1 MPFITDASWTPARY
15 RLALSAW
22 RFNAAPKDFEVTP
35 RKASKTEKPRHDDL
49 AKKLRSLLTWRS
61 LFAGSDWTSLA
72 ANDNRDPSE
81 PELIDSEFNIRPRL
95 GEIFRA
101 LVDVEFTERRHAR
114 LGGGGEINV
123 VATGGDIQR
132 AEVWPGSVRRRRK
145 LPPPTVVRLGKL
157 EFSNG
162 GKEEPALVL
171 VAGKPAPGAVR
182 IELGGLTRF
191 GAGRRGKARDG
202 FGKPKGANDNT
213 PPATV
218 GSSQG
223 AGHGAMDF
231 SNPVAD
237 AQEAERVRRAV
248 APGTARLLDFALRA
262 ANFREIGEQL
272 GHSGKHA
279 ERKGKAALIEA
290 CGELDGVLAA

>member
-15 RLALSAW
+15 RRALSAW
-22 RFNAAPKDFEVTP
+22 SINAPTRDSEVGP
-35 RKASKTEKPRHDDL
+35 RKVRKTEKPRHDDL
-49 AKKLRSLLTWRS
+49 ARKLRALLVWRS
-61 LFAGSDWTSLA
+61 LFAGSDWTVVA
-72 ANDNRDPSE
+72 ANDNRDERE

-114 LGGGGEINV
+114 LGGGGEIDV
-123 VATGGDIQR
+123 VATGGDIER
-132 AEVWPGSVRRRRK
+132 GEVWPGSVRRRLK
-145 LPPPTVVRLGKL
+145 APPPTIVRLGRL

-191 GAGRRGKARDG
+191 AVGTRGKARDG

-218 GSSQG
+218 GGSQ
-223 AGHGAMDF
+223 AASRGAMNFRD
-231 SNPVAD
+231 PVAD

-248 APGTARLLDFALRA
+248 APGTARLLDLALRA